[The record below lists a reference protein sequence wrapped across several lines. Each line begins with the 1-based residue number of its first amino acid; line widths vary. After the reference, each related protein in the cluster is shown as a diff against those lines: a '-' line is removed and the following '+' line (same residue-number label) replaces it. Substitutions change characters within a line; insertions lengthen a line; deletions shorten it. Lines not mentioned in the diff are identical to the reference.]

1 MITSIIMKK
10 AHAATKVMKAEFPEI
25 TYSTQLG
32 LEIRKLLNDEK
43 INRIK
48 ILIRNKLHTEIT
60 KIVPKNQTIY
70 GQGLEAIENMLIRE
84 TRLKRLYFPR
94 AMQPWELSN
103 YLVDNHFDKVRCI

>member
-10 AHAATKVMKAEFPEI
+10 AHANTKIMKLQFPEI
-25 TYSTQLG
+25 NYGTQLG
-32 LEIRKLLNDEK
+32 LEIKKLLNDEK

-48 ILIRNKLHTEIT
+48 ILVRNKLHTEII
-60 KIVPKNQTIY
+60 KLVPKNQTIF
-70 GQGLEAIENMLIRE
+70 GQGLEKVENMLLRE

-103 YLVDNHFDKVRCI
+103 YLVENHFDKVRCI